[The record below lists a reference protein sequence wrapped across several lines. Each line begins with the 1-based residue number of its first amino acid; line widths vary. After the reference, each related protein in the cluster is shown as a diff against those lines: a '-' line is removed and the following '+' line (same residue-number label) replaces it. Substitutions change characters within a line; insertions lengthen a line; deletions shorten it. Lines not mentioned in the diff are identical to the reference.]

1 VGLLG
6 AIVPTYCAKMT
17 SMRIQA
23 PRGTED
29 LLPSDSHKWR
39 FLEQAFFNLASL
51 YGYREIRTPMFEDI
65 ELFKRTS
72 GETSDIVSKEM
83 YDFFDKGGRHVC
95 LRPEGTAPVMRAAIE
110 HGLLNLGIPLRMSY
124 GIPFFRYGRPQKG
137 RLRQAHQFG
146 LELIGSKS
154 PEADAEI
161 IEIVANFY
169 ETIGI
174 GKVRILVNS
183 IGRSECRNRYRE
195 VVLDHF
201 ARYLRDVPDEERA
214 KAAQNPLRLLDSKD
228 PKAAELKATVPSILN
243 YLEDEA
249 SQNFEL
255 LQALLSESQID
266 FQVAPDIV
274 RGLDYYTDTV
284 FEVVSDRLGAQSS
297 LCGGGRYDRLIEEL
311 GGPPTPS
318 VGVGM
323 GIERAVMV
331 LESMQTEFPIAF
343 PSVYVVQAT
352 EDAAAACR
360 KLALDLRRS
369 GLEVQRDLDGRKL
382 PAQLKHANKI
392 GARFAA
398 IIGTDELS
406 SNAVTVRNLTSGEQ
420 AAIRF
425 DEIGGWIKDRL

>member
-1 VGLLG
+1 MH
-6 AIVPTYCAKMT
+6 CAKMT
-17 SMRIQA
+17 FMRIQA

-29 LLPSDSHKWR
+29 LLPSDSHKWQ
-39 FLEQAFFNLASL
+39 FLERTFFELAGL
-51 YGYREIRTPMFEDI
+51 YGYREIRTPIFEDI

-154 PEADAEI
+154 PAADAEI
-161 IEIVANFY
+161 IEIVARFY
-169 ETIGI
+169 EKIGI

-183 IGRSECRNRYRE
+183 IGREECRSRYRE
-195 VVLDHF
+195 VVLNHYGG
-201 ARYLRDVPDEERA
+201 YLKELSEEERA
-214 KAAQNPLRLLDSKD
+214 KASQNPLRLLDSKD
-228 PKAAELKATVPSILN
+228 PKAAELKASVPTILN
-243 YLEDEA
+243 YLEEEA
-249 SQNFEL
+249 SRNFEVLQSL
-255 LQALLSESQID
+255 LFEAEID
-266 FQVAPDIV
+266 YQVAPDIV

-323 GIERAVMV
+323 GVERAILV
-331 LESMQTEFPIAF
+331 LESMDAEFPIKY
-343 PSVYVVQAT
+343 PSVYAVQAT
-352 EDAAAACR
+352 EDAAEVCR
-360 KLALDLRRS
+360 RLASNLRQS
-369 GLEVQRDLDGRKL
+369 GLEVQRDLDNRKMQ
-382 PAQLKHANKI
+382 AQLKHANKI
-392 GARFAA
+392 GAQFAA

-406 SNAVTVRNLTSGEQ
+406 RNAATLRNLSTGEQ
-420 AAIRF
+420 AAVPF
-425 DEIGGWIKDRL
+425 GEIADWVRDRL